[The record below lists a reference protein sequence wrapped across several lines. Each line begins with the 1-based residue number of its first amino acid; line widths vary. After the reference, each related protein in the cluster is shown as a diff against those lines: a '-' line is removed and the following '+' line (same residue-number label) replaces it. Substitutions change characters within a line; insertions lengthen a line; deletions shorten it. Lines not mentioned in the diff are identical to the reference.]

1 MARKSALLDFFY
13 FYFQFVA
20 LCVNYIK
27 RNTIHPKM
35 QSIWAQKL

>member
-1 MARKSALLDFFY
+1 MARKSALLGFFN
-13 FYFQFVA
+13 FSFQFVA

-27 RNTIHPKM
+27 RNTSQPKM